1 MLLSIFLQQR
11 QIHPMREIR
20 KSDKLAN
27 VFYDLRG
34 PVLQAAKR
42 MEEEGHR
49 ILKLNIGNP
58 KPFGLDAP
66 DEIIQDVIYN
76 LPDSEGYSDSKGL
89 FSARKAI
96 MQYAQQKNI
105 AGVTIEDI
113 IVGNGVSEL
122 IVMSMQGLLN
132 NGDEVLVPAP
142 DYPLWTG
149 AVTLA
154 GGTAVHYICDEGAGW
169 MPDLDDMRA
178 KITPNTK
185 AMVLINPNNPTGAV
199 YPQDVLLGMLEIAR
213 EHGLIVFSDEIY
225 DKILFDGVKHV
236 STASLADDLL
246 IITFNGLSKNYRL
259 AGFRSGWMIIS
270 GAKHK
275 ARDYIM
281 GLELLASMRMC
292 ANVPAMYAIQTALG
306 GYQSIDDLV
315 APGGRL
321 RQQRDIAYELLN
333 SIPGVSC
340 VKPQGALYCFPKMD
354 VQKFNIRNDERMVL
368 DLLEQ
373 QKILI
378 VHGTAFNWAQ
388 PDHFRVVFLPR
399 PEDLTTALTKTRTFF
414 ETYHQL

>member
-1 MLLSIFLQQR
+1 
-11 QIHPMREIR
+11 MREIL
-20 KSDKLAN
+20 KSHKLDN

-34 PVLQAAKR
+34 PVLAAAKR

-96 MQYAQQKNI
+96 MQYAQQKKI
-105 AGVTIEDI
+105 AHVGIEDI

-122 IVMSMQGLLN
+122 IVMSLQALLN
-132 NGDEVLVPAP
+132 SGDEVLVPTP

-149 AVTLA
+149 AVSLS
-154 GGTAVHYICDEGAGW
+154 GGTAVHYMCDEGAGW
-169 MPDLDDMRA
+169 MPDIDDIRA
-178 KITPNTK
+178 KITSNTK
-185 AMVLINPNNPTGAV
+185 AIVLINPNNPTGAV
-199 YPQDVLLGMLEIAR
+199 YPKEVLLQIIEVAR
-213 EHGLIVFSDEIY
+213 QHDLIVFSDEIY
-225 DKILFDGVKHV
+225 DKILYDEVEHI

-246 IITFNGLSKNYRL
+246 FITLNGLSKNYRL

-275 ARDYIM
+275 ARDYIQ

-292 ANVPAMYAIQTALG
+292 ASVPSMFAIQTALG
-306 GYQSIDDLV
+306 GYQSINDLV
-315 APGGRL
+315 AEGGRL
-321 RQQRDIAYELLN
+321 RIQRDIAYQMLN
-333 SIPGVSC
+333 DIPGISC

-354 VQKFNIRNDERMVL
+354 VKKFNIHNDERMVM
-368 DLLEQ
+368 DLLDQ

-378 VHGTAFNWAQ
+378 VHGTGFNWPA

-399 PEDLTTALTKTRTFF
+399 PEDLTLALSKMNTFF
-414 ETYHQL
+414 TNYHQLP

>member
-1 MLLSIFLQQR
+1 MQ
-11 QIHPMREIR
+11 EVR
-20 KSDKLAN
+20 KSNKLAN

-66 DEIIQDVIYN
+66 EEIIQDVIHN
-76 LPDSEGYSDSKGL
+76 LPDSEGYADSKGL

-105 AGVTIEDI
+105 ANVGLEDI

-122 IVMSMQGLLN
+122 IVASMQGLLN

-149 AVTLA
+149 AVALA
-154 GGTAVHYICDEGAGW
+154 GGRAVHYICDEQSEW
-169 MPDLDDMRA
+169 YPDLDDIRA
-178 KITPNTK
+178 KITDRTR

-199 YPQDVLLGMLEIAR
+199 YPTELLLGMLEIAR

-225 DKILFDGVKHV
+225 DKILFDGVTHT

-270 GAKHK
+270 GARHK
-275 ARDYIM
+275 ARDYIE
-281 GLELLASMRMC
+281 GLEMLASMRLC

-315 APGGRL
+315 AKGGRIC
-321 RQQRDIAYELLN
+321 QQRDIAWETLN
-333 SIPGVSC
+333 NIPGVSC
-340 VKPQGALYCFPKMD
+340 VKPKGALYCFPKVD
-354 VQKFNIRNDERMVL
+354 KDRFNILDDERMVL

-373 QKILI
+373 QKILV
-378 VHGTAFNWAQ
+378 VHGTAFNWKS

-399 PEDLTTALTKTRTFF
+399 PEDLSLAMSRINQFF
-414 ETYHQL
+414 RGYTPV

>member
-1 MLLSIFLQQR
+1 MQ
-11 QIHPMREIR
+11 EIV
-20 KSDKLAN
+20 KSNKLAN
-27 VFYDLRG
+27 VFYDIRG

-66 DEIIQDVIYN
+66 EEIIQDVIYN

-105 AGVTIEDI
+105 KDVGIEDI

-122 IVMSMQGLLN
+122 IVMCMQGLLN

-149 AVTLA
+149 AVSLA
-154 GGTAVHYICDEGAGW
+154 GGRAVHYTCDESADW
-169 MPDLDDMRA
+169 YPDLDDLRS
-178 KITPNTK
+178 KITEKTR
-185 AMVLINPNNPTGAV
+185 ALVLINPNNPTGAV
-199 YPQDVLLGMLEIAR
+199 YSDELIRQMLEVAR
-213 EHGLIVFSDEIY
+213 QHNLIVFSDEIY
-225 DKILFDGVKHV
+225 DKILYDGITHT

-246 IITFNGLSKNYRL
+246 IITFNGLSKSYRL
-259 AGFRSGWMIIS
+259 AGFRAGWLIIS
-270 GAKHK
+270 GAKHLAK
-275 ARDYIM
+275 DYIE
-281 GLELLASMRMC
+281 GLEMLASMRLC
-292 ANVPAMYAIQTALG
+292 SNVPAMHAIQTALG
-306 GYQSIDDLV
+306 GYQSINDLI

-321 RQQRDIAYELLN
+321 YQQRDLAWKMLN
-333 SIPGVSC
+333 DIPGISC
-340 VKPQGALYCFPKMD
+340 VKPKGALYCFPKID
-354 VQKFNIRNDERMVL
+354 TKKSNIRNDERMVL
-368 DLLEQ
+368 DLLQQ

-378 VHGTAFNWAQ
+378 VHGTAFNWKE

-399 PEDLTTALTKTRTFF
+399 AEDFTEALEKMKTFF
-414 ETYHQL
+414 ASYKQ